1 MTFTLNRQKIG
12 CVIEQFLCP
21 VIKFKTKEGCF
32 MNDQRHVFETV
43 NCYIVCTT
51 SSNMN
56 VEYHVFQEKIIHSDP
71 TKRTQMLIFVIFF
84 AKKDVFQIK

>member
-1 MTFTLNRQKIG
+1 
-12 CVIEQFLCP
+12 
-21 VIKFKTKEGCF
+21 

-56 VEYHVFQEKIIHSDP
+56 VEYHVFQEKKINSDP
-71 TKRTQMLIFVIFF
+71 TKWTQMLIFVIFF